1 MEEIIK
7 KANELGLMIKG
18 TDISMRFEELSKK
31 VSGDEESKSL
41 LEDYIKLMQ
50 EFQEKE
56 SRGAAIEVEEKN
68 KLKEMSEKVSGNELL
83 KEYIATQTYFINL
96 MMQIQQAISEPKGDP
111 IRPSKIVTPGS
122 SGKIITSV

>member
-18 TDISMRFEELSKK
+18 TDVSMRFEELAKTLNN
-31 VSGDEESKSL
+31 ETESKSL
-41 LEDYIKLMQ
+41 LEEYIKLMQ
-50 EFQEKE
+50 EYQEKE
-56 SRGAAIEVEEKN
+56 SAGAPIEVEEKN
-68 KLKEMSEKVSGNELL
+68 KLKEMSEKISKNELL
-83 KEYIATQTYFINL
+83 KEYIATQSYLINM

-122 SGKIITSV
+122 SGKIITGV

>member
-31 VSGDEESKSL
+31 LNSDTGSKTL

-50 EFQEKE
+50 DYQEKE
-56 SRGAAIEVEEKN
+56 SQGGSIEVEEKN
-68 KLKEMSEKVSGNELL
+68 KLKEMSEKVSENELL
-83 KEYIATQTYFINL
+83 KEYIATQSYLINM

-122 SGKIITSV
+122 SGKIITDV